1 MRLSLKSGSVLLL
14 ANLAEMAFPFIRNI
28 FLARLLSQE
37 NFGVAV
43 SLAMITA
50 LVEIGFDFG
59 VPVSAV
65 RYTATDDPKKA
76 LATLH
81 TLQLSRAALV
91 GGLLMAMAPLLAI
104 IFNSPQATWAY
115 VAVGACA
122 MARGFGNLGVK
133 QAMRD
138 YDYWRNA
145 VTIIMTQLAWTAAV
159 IVAAL
164 ISPDYSVMAWG
175 LAASVIASGLTSHLL
190 SRFPW
195 RLGWDKAVADEAT
208 SFGKPLVPNGLVSAG
223 ISLGDR
229 VFIGWALGV
238 HALAFYSVIFGTA
251 TLPRGAI
258 LRFLTNL
265 FVPAFVNRSPDHPSV
280 KKNCARWTLVLS
292 LTAFLYAMGFIF
304 AGTPLLPLLFG
315 SIYAASPY
323 LMSLIGLNLFV
334 KFLYQLPSPI
344 ALAQGRSRLMLTC
357 TMFSIIALGV
367 GAAAALVSPSIEV
380 FVLAMTAAEVVAVL
394 RIGAIAVKTLGYSRG
409 QVAMALL
416 GPMAFIGIALA
427 ATLYFPAMPLL
438 IWLLLGAALTAAG
451 LIFYAVMAHVFIEPL
466 TPALFRRALSG
477 IRTKRAVTVS
487 EEQG

>member
-1 MRLSLKSGSVLLL
+1 MKHVLRSGSVLAL

-28 FLARLLSQE
+28 LLARLLSQE
-37 NFGVAV
+37 DFGVAV
-43 SLAMITA
+43 SLAMISA

-65 RYTATDDPKKA
+65 RYTATDDPKRA
-76 LATLH
+76 LATLQ
-81 TLQLSRAALV
+81 TLQLTRATLV
-91 GGLLMAMAPLLAI
+91 GTVLMAMAPVLAI
-104 IFNSPQATWAY
+104 LFSSPQATWAY

-122 MARGFGNLGVK
+122 ILRGFGNLGVK

-138 YDYWRNA
+138 YRYWPNA
-145 VTIIMTQLAWTAAV
+145 VTIIMTQLAWTAGV
-159 IVAAL
+159 VVAAL
-164 ISPDYSVMAWG
+164 ISPDYTVMAWG
-175 LAASVIASGLTSHLL
+175 LAASVVASGVTSHLL

-208 SFGKPLVPNGLVSAG
+208 AFGKPLVPNGLVSAG
-223 ISLGDR
+223 LSLGDR

-265 FVPAFVNRSPDHPSV
+265 FVPAFVNRPPDHPSV
-280 KKNCARWTLVLS
+280 RKNCARWTLVLS

-315 SIYAASPY
+315 EAYAASPY

-357 TMFSIIALGV
+357 TMFSIAALGI
-367 GAAAALVSPSIEV
+367 GAAAALVKPSIEV
-380 FVLAMTAAEVVAVL
+380 FVLALTAAEVVAVL
-394 RIGAIAVKTLGYSRG
+394 RIGMIAVTALDYSRG

-416 GPMAFIGIALA
+416 GPMAAIGVALA
-427 ATLYFPAMPLL
+427 ASLVFPAMPLL
-438 IWLLLGAALTAAG
+438 DWLLLGCGLTFAG
-451 LIFYAVMAHVFIEPL
+451 LIFYAVMAHVFIDPL
-466 TPALFRRALSG
+466 KPALLRQAVSGLLNRRPVVA
-477 IRTKRAVTVS
+477 AS
-487 EEQG
+487 EEP

>member
-1 MRLSLKSGSVLLL
+1 MKHVLRSGSVLAL

-28 FLARLLSQE
+28 LLARLLSQE
-37 NFGVAV
+37 DFGVAV
-43 SLAMITA
+43 SLAMISA

-65 RYTATDDPKKA
+65 RYTATDDPKRA
-76 LATLH
+76 LATLQ
-81 TLQLSRAALV
+81 TLQLTRATLV
-91 GGLLMAMAPLLAI
+91 GTVLMAMAPVLAI
-104 IFNSPQATWAY
+104 LFSSPQATWAY

-122 MARGFGNLGVK
+122 ILRGFGNLGVK

-138 YDYWRNA
+138 YRYWPNA
-145 VTIIMTQLAWTAAV
+145 VTIIMTQLAWTAGV
-159 IVAAL
+159 VVAAL
-164 ISPDYSVMAWG
+164 ISPDYTVMAWG
-175 LAASVIASGLTSHLL
+175 LAASVVASGVTSHLL

-208 SFGKPLVPNGLVSAG
+208 AFGKPLVPNGLVSAG
-223 ISLGDR
+223 LSLGDR

-265 FVPAFVNRSPDHPSV
+265 FVPAFVNRPPDHPSV
-280 KKNCARWTLVLS
+280 RKNCARWTLVLS

-315 SIYAASPY
+315 EAYAASPY

-357 TMFSIIALGV
+357 TMFSIAALGI
-367 GAAAALVSPSIEV
+367 GAAAALVKPSIEV
-380 FVLAMTAAEVVAVL
+380 FVLALTAAEVVAVL
-394 RIGAIAVKTLGYSRG
+394 RIGMIAVTALDYSRG

-416 GPMAFIGIALA
+416 GPMAAIGVALA
-427 ATLYFPAMPLL
+427 ASLVFPAMPLL
-438 IWLLLGAALTAAG
+438 DWLLLGGGLTFAG
-451 LIFYAVMAHVFIEPL
+451 LIFYAVMAHVFIDPL
-466 TPALFRRALSG
+466 KPALLRQAVSGLLNRRPVVA
-477 IRTKRAVTVS
+477 AS
-487 EEQG
+487 EEP